1 MAAKVTRLLSDKAQ
15 RAERLDNTP
24 TSLRDPRRSMV
35 DMLIRIR
42 FSPPHPRLT
51 DTIFLRTP
59 TTRRGRSRLLG
70 TRRRAE
76 STLLVIRPRGQGFQE
91 VLRLPSAR
99 TTCQVRPQHRTMALE
114 ASRRVS
120 RTLPGR
126 VGGDTVGLG
135 AAKIHCAPNTTQLK
149 AGPGRWPN
157 RARARGPP
165 EPVC

>member
-1 MAAKVTRLLSDKAQ
+1 MLRSDKAQ

-24 TSLRDPRRSMV
+24 ASLRDPRRSMV

-42 FSPPHPRLT
+42 SSPPHPRLT
-51 DTIFLRTP
+51 GTTSLKTR

-70 TRRRAE
+70 TRRQAE
-76 STLLVIRPRGQGFQE
+76 PTLSAIPLRGRGFQE

-99 TTCQVRPQHRTMALE
+99 TTCQVRPQRRTMALE

-126 VGGDTVGLG
+126 VGGDTVDLE
-135 AAKIHCAPNTTQLK
+135 AAKIHCAPNTTQLR

-157 RARARGPP
+157 RARARDLP
-165 EPVC
+165 EQVCC